1 MNMIRTI
8 AVLTSGGDAP
18 GMNAAIRAVVRTAL
32 TKGLRVFG
40 VQDGYLGLFKG
51 EMQELK
57 RGSVSEKLGQGGTFL
72 GTARLEEF
80 ADVEVQKVALRNLKI
95 YGVDALVAIGGD
107 GTYRGAL
114 ALSKLGL
121 PVVTIPGT
129 IDNDIG
135 GTDYTIGFDTAL
147 NTIIEAADKLRDTS
161 NSHRRVSIIEVMGRH
176 CGDIAV
182 WTSIACGAEVCI
194 TEETGYDLEA
204 VLANIREAAKHK
216 RHAIVVVA
224 ENIVDIEE
232 LAKEITK
239 KTPFEAR
246 ATVLGHVQRGG
257 SPTVRDRVLASEM
270 GVKAVEALLA
280 GETAHCVAS
289 VNNRIITMPIEEA
302 LQKSTRED
310 TLRKYEVFKM
320 LW

>member
-1 MNMIRTI
+1 MIKAI

-32 TKGLRVFG
+32 HKGLKVYG
-40 VQDGYLGLFKG
+40 VHDGYLGLFKG
-51 EMQELK
+51 QIEELK
-57 RGSVSEKLGQGGTFL
+57 RGSVSEKLGQGGTYL

-80 ADVEVQKVALRNLKI
+80 TDVEIQKVALRNLHI
-95 YGVDALVAIGGD
+95 YGIDALVAIGGD
-107 GTYRGAL
+107 GTFRGAL

-121 PVVTIPGT
+121 PVITIPCT

-135 GTDYTIGFDTAL
+135 GTEFTIGFDTAL
-147 NTIIEAADKLRDTS
+147 NTIVEAADKLRDTS
-161 NSHRRVSIIEVMGRH
+161 NSHRRCSLIEVMGRN

-194 TEETGYDLEA
+194 TKETGFDLEA

-216 RHAIVVVA
+216 RHAIVIVA

-232 LAKEITK
+232 LAKTITK

-257 SPTVRDRVLASEM
+257 KPTVRDRVLASEM
-270 GVKAVEALLA
+270 GVKAVEALIA
-280 GETAHCVAS
+280 GDDRHCVAS
-289 VNNRIITMPIEEA
+289 VGNKIVTVPLEEA
-302 LQKSTRED
+302 LASSDSTD
-310 TLRKYEVFKM
+310 TLKKFEMFKV

>member
-1 MNMIRTI
+1 MIRSI

-18 GMNAAIRAVVRTAL
+18 GMNAAIRSVVRTAL
-32 TKGLRVFG
+32 HKGLKVYG
-40 VQDGYLGLFKG
+40 VHDGYLGLFKG
-51 EMQELK
+51 DIEELK

-95 YGVDALVAIGGD
+95 YGIDALIAIGGD

-114 ALSKLGL
+114 ALSKHGL

-129 IDNDIG
+129 IDNDIA
-135 GTDYTIGFDTAL
+135 GTDFTIGFDTAL

-161 NSHRRVSIIEVMGRH
+161 NSHRRCSIIEVMGRN

-182 WTSIACGAEVCI
+182 WASIACGAEVCI
-194 TEETGYDLEA
+194 TKETGFDLEA
-204 VLANIREAAKHK
+204 VLENIREAAKHK

-224 ENIVDIEE
+224 ENYVDIEA
-232 LAKEITK
+232 LAKTISE

-246 ATVLGHVQRGG
+246 STVLGHVQRGG

-280 GETAHCVAS
+280 GESHHCVAS
-289 VNNRIITMPIEEA
+289 VNNKIVTIPIEEA
-302 LQKSTRED
+302 LNAPDNGDALK
-310 TLRKYEVFKM
+310 KYEIFKV